1 MVKIARGSN
10 KLEPLYCTMFVR
22 PAISAYVGVFSSV
35 SHLGKLMLQGIL
47 LESAGS

>member
-1 MVKIARGSN
+1 MVKIARESN

-22 PAISAYVGVFSSV
+22 PAISAYVGV